1 MMNFSNM
8 KVQSWGVRKPVHIN
22 IRNVESE
29 YFISYA
35 SKLSLTT
42 IKQIYLHVILTT
54 IIKLLHII
62 TDKSWM
68 FT

>member
-1 MMNFSNM
+1 MNFSNT
-8 KVQSWGVRKPVHIN
+8 KVQSWGVRKPVHI

-29 YFISYA
+29 YFISYHYA

>member
-1 MMNFSNM
+1 MMNFSNT
-8 KVQSWGVRKPVHIN
+8 KVQSWGVRKPVHI

-68 FT
+68 FS